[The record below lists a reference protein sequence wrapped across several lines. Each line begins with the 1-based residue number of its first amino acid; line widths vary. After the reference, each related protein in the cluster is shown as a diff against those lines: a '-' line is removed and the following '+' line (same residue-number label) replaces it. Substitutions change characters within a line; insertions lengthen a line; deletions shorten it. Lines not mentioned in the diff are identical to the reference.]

1 MSNLYISLCLVVVD
15 ILKGICIGWINDQEK
30 EHILSSVK
38 WVSLPSFRACRNDV
52 FGLFFSMM
60 YLNGALSVAAIVPVT
75 VWIFLS
81 FFAYMIDARLRTVG
95 LLPCRDVV

>member
-1 MSNLYISLCLVVVD
+1 MGNLYISLCLVVAD
-15 ILKGICIGWINDQEK
+15 ILKGVCIGRINDQEK

-38 WVSLPSFRACRNDV
+38 CVSFASSRTCRSDF

-81 FFAYMIDARLRTVG
+81 FFAYMIDARLKTVG
-95 LLPCRDVV
+95 LLSPMET